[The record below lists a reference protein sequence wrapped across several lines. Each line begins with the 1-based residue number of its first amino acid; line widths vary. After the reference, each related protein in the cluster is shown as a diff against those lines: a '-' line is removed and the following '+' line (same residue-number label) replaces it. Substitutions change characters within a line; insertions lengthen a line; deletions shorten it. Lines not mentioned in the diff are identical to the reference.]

1 MAKNSSLEK
10 LKKKFDPKDK
20 PTFAVAIFIC
30 VFMAILLVILL
41 FHTLNYK
48 RQIRELAQGTSSSFI
63 NPSGATF
70 ITVGELKQL
79 VKALAVISIY
89 ALIIY
94 YTIKRLKFVEV
105 VLLLPCILVI
115 TLPFIMKY
123 VFEIYSTPMEDP
135 IVLFIFLLVTFNL
148 WYTFS
153 SNVDEYI
160 FDDEAKTANINMS
173 VVLIF
178 TYILFKH
185 YYKFS
190 TADALIRSIALTGAS
205 GIFMASAPMYLYTP
219 IAR

>member
-1 MAKNSSLEK
+1 MAKKSSLDK
-10 LKKKFDPKDK
+10 LKKQFDPKDK

-41 FHTLNYK
+41 FHTLNYR
-48 RQIRELAQGTSSSFI
+48 RQLRELAQSTSSSFI
-63 NPSGATF
+63 TASGATF
-70 ITVGELKQL
+70 ITAGELKQL
-79 VKALAVISIY
+79 LKSLVIIAIY
-89 ALIIY
+89 AIIIY
-94 YTIKRLKFVEV
+94 YTIKRLKFIEV
-105 VLLLPCILVI
+105 ALLLPCILVI
-115 TLPFIMKY
+115 TLPFILRY
-123 VFEIYSTPMEDP
+123 AFEIYSTQMEDP

-160 FDDEAKTANINMS
+160 FDDEAKSANINMS

-190 TADALIRSIALTGAS
+190 TSDALLRAITLTGAS
-205 GIFMASAPMYLYTP
+205 GIFMMSAPMYMYKP